1 MFLNKLQRSVVASVA
16 AVVGTSLMMTTIGM
30 CQEKSQ
36 TKSPSSPV
44 ATLTKAVLAKLDE
57 RIPMNFPEDTPL
69 EDILKYIHQATS
81 DPTKKAPLHRGISIY
96 VDPKGL
102 REAKLAMSS
111 TTTINLK
118 GVPLK
123 TSLKRALSKLHL
135 DYTVTDGLLIISSQ
149 GRIARE
155 RTAPQVVV
163 GDDSPET
170 KAVLSELEQAIPM
183 SFLEE
188 TPFEDVVKYIQAAS
202 KKGTKD
208 PSIQIDVERE
218 GLKQAKRSMAS
229 AIRNIDFE
237 GVPLKTSLR
246 LVLEQLELAY
256 IVKDGL
262 VIVSSP
268 ERVKTLKAESK

>member
-1 MFLNKLQRSVVASVA
+1 MFLNKLQRFVVPSIAAAAVAS
-16 AVVGTSLMMTTIGM
+16 LMTATIGM
-30 CQEKSQ
+30 CQEKSR
-36 TKSPSSPV
+36 TKSASSPG
-44 ATLTKAVLAKLDE
+44 ASLTKAVLAKLDE

-69 EDILKYIHQATS
+69 EDILKYVHQATS
-81 DPTKKAPLHRGISIY
+81 DPAKKAPLNRGIPIY
-96 VDPKGL
+96 VEPKGL
-102 REAKLAMSS
+102 READLAMSS
-111 TTTINLK
+111 TTTINLT

-123 TSLKRALSKLHL
+123 RSLTRALSKLHL
-135 DYTVTDGLLIISSQ
+135 DYTVTDGLLIVSSQ
-149 GRIARE
+149 ARIARE
-155 RTAPQVVV
+155 RKPPAVIV
-163 GDDSPET
+163 GDDSEET
-170 KAVLSELEQAIPM
+170 KAVLAELEQPVPM

-218 GLKQAKRSMAS
+218 GLKQAKCSMAS
-229 AIRNIDFE
+229 TIRNIGFE

-268 ERVKTLKAESK
+268 ERVKKLKAEPN